1 MAKKYDPNTERLGS
15 QAAALQRIAKN
26 YPDEYKKVCS
36 MRNVHANLYKLP
48 ADKFD
53 EICTEALR
61 GLVREGLCKR
71 PQQIIYN
78 QH

>member
-1 MAKKYDPNTERLGS
+1 MAKKYDPNAERLGS

-26 YPDEYKKVCS
+26 YPDEYKKVCA
-36 MRNVHANLYKLP
+36 MRKVHANLYKLT

-53 EICTEALR
+53 KLCIDALY
-61 GLVREGLCKR
+61 GLVQEGICKK
-71 PQQIIYN
+71 PQRIFFN